1 MIRNLYKIVFL
12 FLSFQIFGQ
21 VYPVQI
27 TPIFNTPYSSR
38 ISDYATSMD
47 VKMQLLINPSDI
59 SITNRQVRLKM
70 YLQGNNINAQSVD
83 YVNGINP
90 IYINGGELLT
100 LTNLDLAAL
109 FRLENLQGITPVQ
122 YANAL
127 PEGMYNVCFELYD
140 FATNQ
145 RISQKSCAY
154 LYLMLNDP
162 PLLNTPAKNESI
174 AVSDFPNI
182 LFTWTPR
189 QLNATNVS
197 YEFEIKEILDPT
209 IDPQIGFL
217 TSPTLYDET
226 LYSTALL
233 YDSSKP
239 NLLAGK
245 RYAWRVRAMSTSGL
259 SLNNVF
265 KNDGYSEIHH
275 FTYASNCPAP
285 TFILSEALS
294 ARSVRIS
301 WQGDNSHTKYH
312 LQYKKANVSRAEWF
326 EVYTM
331 NTQTTLTDLEAGV
344 TYEFRVGGS
353 CEPAVLGNRASFTYS
368 GINNF
373 TLPAVGTTSSS
384 FTCGL
389 NPAVAIANQTP
400 ITNLIVTE
408 TFTAGDFPVKI
419 LELTGNN
426 PYNGKGYIIVPY
438 LADTKIA
445 VVFNNITINTNYQLI
460 NGIVETSYNP
470 QAPNINDLEDLT
482 GGNNGVIITQTISFV
497 ITTVT
502 TNPNGDIIVSGANG
516 EQIAI
521 PGGSNTV
528 ITGTTATGGTGSIYN
543 VDSQGNVT
551 GPFMPAPGG
560 ATTPQNTDGVATN
573 GQTTQFAAQGL
584 TIAFEP
590 TTATKYSWDI
600 VPDTAPT
607 YIKDKYAKIGSA
619 YLPYKAVVNGQSDVL
634 KTKITLADATIVLD
648 SIVFKTQHGVLL
660 DKVKQGNDYMLTL
673 KGTQTYGEEEVQ
685 AVIKQGGKYKVA
697 GAFRLVHVSEK
708 TLNITL
714 VPLNNTT
721 SIPNNAI
728 RNLQTNYEKAG
739 VKLTIKTAP
748 VLMYDGEADAK
759 ITTSDSGVFDYYTDE
774 EKSINAKIK
783 ALPEYNNKT
792 YYLIY
797 SNLPSDKGIEGFMA
811 LGGQFGYVFPNAS
824 SKTAPHELAHGVFA
838 LQHPFANDGDK
849 GKTPYL
855 MDYGSGTELWH
866 NDWAQIN
873 NPALKFYGFQSSGDG
888 ELTNG
893 YWYMPNWVAFTGKKE
908 YVPVVEVSSSERP
921 QGTVRKI
928 KKSGTEEIY
937 VYAENDYYFNGK
949 PLGIDKPTINNTLEG
964 YLFYS
969 DGICGNSIAYT
980 NTNTNI
986 QQKKDFDLLKSTSI
1000 YKYMFNCLSSNY
1012 DNLSQLG
1019 KDIYDKNKLT
1029 IPETDRT
1036 ILLEISSIGEKLG
1049 TDLYNSFA
1057 YKLKNDGNLFW
1068 NNTNSSSYSLEG
1080 LKQTL
1085 EKIKSF
1091 NEAYQRLKYK
1101 TYTLEELVTEFR
1113 TNFQVTKGSD
1123 NIFVFPSDPKFV
1135 QIIKNPFLGISI
1147 EQKKKLLDLL
1157 SNAQFKTLQNVGD
1170 DVNEGHILCAIFE
1183 TLLKSP
1189 EQEQKILI
1197 DYIDNKKY
1205 LKHFVENVYGFQY
1218 DSFMSSLFS
1227 LVRKNYE
1234 SPSLSVNIDSP
1245 NYLAFS
1251 SSLLQLN
1258 SENFNSNGKIIL
1270 EVKRWFGDNRYTIT
1284 KSPYD
1289 YVTVE
1294 FEKQTSFGT
1303 ALTFPK
1309 GAKVK
1314 MPMIWA
1320 YQLFWKDTK
1329 AGRWTSA
1336 KIAVDVALTVCGVGE
1351 IGMALKAIRSGR
1363 TVYGGAMALKAVGDL
1378 GFGLT
1383 DIYLN
1388 ASNNSLTE
1396 TQLKKW
1402 NTFYT
1407 LWAMGS
1413 ISATALDNLA
1423 TRLGKKSIDNA
1434 DDFAKFEQEFSDAE
1448 IERLKSESN
1457 CTGCFDEVVQNGNNL
1472 ISKLDNPLFSNLK
1485 EKYNQLD
1492 NVLKSQFETDFA
1504 NVSDELLSKLQND
1517 NLFEVWKNDIRS
1529 NNIDELILYKSKG
1542 NLRNDY
1548 LQTIDGLK
1556 QEAQSLL
1563 LQNTPKVEIAE
1574 TMCNR
1579 RRQITTDF
1587 KGATPDDLLE
1597 WIFKFNDK
1605 RYTSLGYGD
1614 KWGQTWEGAKKLQLD
1629 RGITGDA
1636 AYDAIIKGSSSGLG
1650 TKEQLGS
1657 VLKGTLKPILSE
1669 QEFTRLTSALDKYR
1683 MNP

>member
-1 MIRNLYKIVFL
+1 MSNKYAYIFFL
-12 FLSFQIFGQ
+12 LLSFQIFGQ

-38 ISDYATSMD
+38 VSDYATSMD

-59 SITNRQVRLKM
+59 SITNRQVRLKL

-83 YVNGINP
+83 YVSGINP

-100 LTNLDLAAL
+100 LTNLDIAAL
-109 FRLENLQGITPVQ
+109 FRLENLQGISPAQ

-127 PEGMYNVCFELYD
+127 PEGMYNVCFEMYD
-140 FATNQ
+140 YLTNQ
-145 RISQKSCAY
+145 RISQKSCAF

-162 PLLNTPAKNESI
+162 PLLNTPARNESI
-174 AVSDFPNI
+174 VVSDFPNI

-197 YEFEIKEILDPT
+197 YQFEIKEILDPT

-419 LELTGNN
+419 LELTGHN
-426 PYNGKGYIIVPY
+426 PYTGKGYIIVPY

-445 VVFNNITINTNYQLI
+445 VLFNNITVNTNYQLI

-607 YIKDKYAKIGSA
+607 YIKDKYAKVGSA

-634 KTKITLADATIVLD
+634 KTKITLTDTSIVLD
-648 SIVFKTQHGVLL
+648 SIIFKTQHGVLL
-660 DKVKQGNDYMLTL
+660 DKVKNDNNYVLTL

-708 TLNITL
+708 PLNITL

-728 RNLQTNYEKAG
+728 SNLQTNYEKAG

-748 VLMYDGEADAK
+748 VLMYDGETDAK

-774 EKSINAKIK
+774 EKTINAKIK
-783 ALPEYNNKT
+783 ALPEYDNKT

-797 SNLPSDKGIEGFMA
+797 SNLPSDKDIEGFMA

-824 SKTAPHELAHGVFA
+824 SKTASHELAHGVFA
-838 LQHPFANDGDK
+838 LQHPFTNAADK
-849 GKTPYL
+849 GKTPFL
-855 MDYGSGTELWH
+855 MDYGSGTQLWH

-873 NPALKFYGFQSSGDG
+873 NPSLKFYGFQGDSQGEFLGYRLTPDWKPFSFSGSSTYISGNIQEPNGAVYGISYNNEDYLAVLENGKYIYKSGQKVLTGFTSVDNLKDDADVILFWNRGVCGYSETYTSKWSYLKDKIGFNIDDVTDSGKIVFKERVPCKVNGVNQGSTVADKECDNKDISVLNSQKNALVALIDNSDLEKITTKINEVDVCTIRKLTYEQLIEFFKKLTTSKDIGDG
-888 ELTNG
+888 KEKAIVKLVASIKSEKINDFFTLVQADNNKILKNLMFKIDDKTFFYGANNYTNLVKLFLQMFNEVNKDVLKGINANELKTFTVVQNSYLTPSNNESIFSINFQEDKPEMKVTQG
-893 YWYMPNWVAFTGKKE
+893 VWQVTKDCDWVAQSGGDGYENCTTTQIVKYEEPVLIKPFDMVVIADNSDFNLISGITDNTKKVTVIPALLLYYAHE
-908 YVPVVEVSSSERP
+908 KGQVENLKTYVQNTLDVVTLLVPV
-921 QGTVRKI
+921 TKI
-928 KKSGTEEIY
+928 ATGPKWLAKTFTFVDKWSKVNAG
-937 VYAENDYYFNGK
+937 VN
-949 PLGIDKPTINNTLEG
+949 LGVNNTPLNQIPEIKNALDAYNAITAVMNITSLAG
-964 YLFYS
+964 AIGQNKIATFFKELDNATAKKVLISQAKNGSDDAKKILDVEAELKAYS
-969 DGICGNSIAYT
+969 EA
-980 NTNTNI
+980 
-986 QQKKDFDLLKSTSI
+986 K
-1000 YKYMFNCLSSNY
+1000 
-1012 DNLSQLG
+1012 LG
-1019 KDIYDKNKLT
+1019 KDWWKLQGAGKFMLSQIDDYVALATNVGKGVNKDK
-1029 IPETDRT
+1029 
-1036 ILLEISSIGEKLG
+1036 ILLGEFIDG
-1049 TDLYNSFA
+1049 SPNS
-1057 YKLKNDGNLFW
+1057 Y
-1068 NNTNSSSYSLEG
+1068 
-1080 LKQTL
+1080 
-1085 EKIKSF
+1085 
-1091 NEAYQRLKYK
+1091 
-1101 TYTLEELVTEFR
+1101 VTR
-1113 TNFQVTKGSD
+1113 AK
-1123 NIFVFPSDPKFV
+1123 
-1135 QIIKNPFLGISI
+1135 
-1147 EQKKKLLDLL
+1147 
-1157 SNAQFKTLQNVGD
+1157 
-1170 DVNEGHILCAIFE
+1170 NEG
-1183 TLLKSP
+1183 
-1189 EQEQKILI
+1189 
-1197 DYIDNKKY
+1197 
-1205 LKHFVENVYGFQY
+1205 
-1218 DSFMSSLFS
+1218 
-1227 LVRKNYE
+1227 
-1234 SPSLSVNIDSP
+1234 
-1245 NYLAFS
+1245 
-1251 SSLLQLN
+1251 
-1258 SENFNSNGKIIL
+1258 
-1270 EVKRWFGDNRYTIT
+1270 YT
-1284 KSPYD
+1284 Y
-1289 YVTVE
+1289 
-1294 FEKQTSFGT
+1294 
-1303 ALTFPK
+1303 
-1309 GAKVK
+1309 
-1314 MPMIWA
+1314 
-1320 YQLFWKDTK
+1320 
-1329 AGRWTSA
+1329 
-1336 KIAVDVALTVCGVGE
+1336 
-1351 IGMALKAIRSGR
+1351 
-1363 TVYGGAMALKAVGDL
+1363 
-1378 GFGLT
+1378 
-1383 DIYLN
+1383 
-1388 ASNNSLTE
+1388 
-1396 TQLKKW
+1396 
-1402 NTFYT
+1402 
-1407 LWAMGS
+1407 
-1413 ISATALDNLA
+1413 
-1423 TRLGKKSIDNA
+1423 
-1434 DDFAKFEQEFSDAE
+1434 
-1448 IERLKSESN
+1448 
-1457 CTGCFDEVVQNGNNL
+1457 FD
-1472 ISKLDNPLFSNLK
+1472 
-1485 EKYNQLD
+1485 
-1492 NVLKSQFETDFA
+1492 
-1504 NVSDELLSKLQND
+1504 
-1517 NLFEVWKNDIRS
+1517 
-1529 NNIDELILYKSKG
+1529 
-1542 NLRNDY
+1542 
-1548 LQTIDGLK
+1548 
-1556 QEAQSLL
+1556 
-1563 LQNTPKVEIAE
+1563 
-1574 TMCNR
+1574 M
-1579 RRQITTDF
+1579 
-1587 KGATPDDLLE
+1587 
-1597 WIFKFNDK
+1597 
-1605 RYTSLGYGD
+1605 GD
-1614 KWGQTWEGAKKLQLD
+1614 KWDEAFNLVNKSKDEMWKINKKFIDEQKALNKEFYFSQEPWNFPSTPKTFRFREAEYLIDMGAKDFQKIND
-1629 RGITGDA
+1629 NTWKVIW
-1636 AYDAIIKGSSSGLG
+1636 
-1650 TKEQLGS
+1650 
-1657 VLKGTLKPILSE
+1657 
-1669 QEFTRLTSALDKYR
+1669 
-1683 MNP
+1683 

>member
-759 ITTSDSGVFDYYTDE
+759 ITTSDSGLFDYYTDE

-783 ALPEYNNKT
+783 ALSDYNNKS

-824 SKTAPHELAHGVFA
+824 SKTASHELGHGAFV
-838 LQHPFANDGDK
+838 LQHPFINAADK
-849 GKTPYL
+849 GKTSFL
-855 MDYGSGTELWH
+855 MDYGTGTQLWH

-873 NPALKFYGFQSSGDG
+873 NPALKFYGFQGDSQG
-888 ELTNG
+888 ELAGRIWFTPDWEAFSFDNSKTIASLSGYPKGTVPGIYFNNISYKYIDGKYKNDKNEPLHIKKEFVDNNYAISLYALENDLCNVKVYKARYSYALQNKTNINYSDIDNVSISTTFTCPANVEEFVTIVKNDNTSTVPLFLTELKEAYDKFIAFYQNCSQQQWKPGKSPGIVPKCFWENSITNEDDFYEYNDISYTSGIVDGG
-893 YWYMPNWVAFTGKKE
+893 YAEVKGIIDVADLILSGKIEEKINDITYAYTRAYFFCKKQDIAYDKKE
-908 YVPVVEVSSSERP
+908 YKALLEKLSKLESTPGIWSWMQQKYYEPDLKDLAQEIKKCEDANQLRKEIADGLKDFKESIDSYQEIKKLVNNVSNKLKKYYDLVTSKENVGRYEAGRLVVPVASTVIPIVGQIGKIGKTKAVLKGISELSEAQVDDLVEEIIVVGRREGIL
-921 QGTVRKI
+921 QGTVNELATLFAGARQRAIAKFGKEAEELIYI
-928 KKSGTEEIY
+928 KFNKDGGAAAEILDHY
-937 VYAENDYYFNGK
+937 GEDGLNALKKVALIDDAAKELVKGKTVYRAVNETSYNFNKLKTQGLIDASPTDYPTYISLDYFEDAN
-949 PLGIDKPTINNTLEG
+949 I
-964 YLFYS
+964 
-969 DGICGNSIAYT
+969 
-980 NTNTNI
+980 I
-986 QQKKDFDLLKSTSI
+986 QQK
-1000 YKYMFNCLSSNY
+1000 
-1012 DNLSQLG
+1012 
-1019 KDIYDKNKLT
+1019 
-1029 IPETDRT
+1029 
-1036 ILLEISSIGEKLG
+1036 
-1049 TDLYNSFA
+1049 
-1057 YKLKNDGNLFW
+1057 
-1068 NNTNSSSYSLEG
+1068 
-1080 LKQTL
+1080 
-1085 EKIKSF
+1085 
-1091 NEAYQRLKYK
+1091 
-1101 TYTLEELVTEFR
+1101 
-1113 TNFQVTKGSD
+1113 
-1123 NIFVFPSDPKFV
+1123 
-1135 QIIKNPFLGISI
+1135 
-1147 EQKKKLLDLL
+1147 
-1157 SNAQFKTLQNVGD
+1157 
-1170 DVNEGHILCAIFE
+1170 
-1183 TLLKSP
+1183 
-1189 EQEQKILI
+1189 
-1197 DYIDNKKY
+1197 
-1205 LKHFVENVYGFQY
+1205 
-1218 DSFMSSLFS
+1218 
-1227 LVRKNYE
+1227 
-1234 SPSLSVNIDSP
+1234 
-1245 NYLAFS
+1245 
-1251 SSLLQLN
+1251 LQLPKKPTWVA
-1258 SENFNSNGKIIL
+1258 EFNGDQILSDVRIPNGK
-1270 EVKRWFGDNRYTIT
+1270 
-1284 KSPYD
+1284 
-1289 YVTVE
+1289 
-1294 FEKQTSFGT
+1294 
-1303 ALTFPK
+1303 
-1309 GAKVK
+1309 
-1314 MPMIWA
+1314 
-1320 YQLFWKDTK
+1320 
-1329 AGRWTSA
+1329 
-1336 KIAVDVALTVCGVGE
+1336 
-1351 IGMALKAIRSGR
+1351 
-1363 TVYGGAMALKAVGDL
+1363 
-1378 GFGLT
+1378 
-1383 DIYLN
+1383 YLN
-1388 ASNNSLTE
+1388 AEYKEVLCRS
-1396 TQLKKW
+1396 
-1402 NTFYT
+1402 FP
-1407 LWAMGS
+1407 
-1413 ISATALDNLA
+1413 
-1423 TRLGKKSIDNA
+1423 
-1434 DDFAKFEQEFSDAE
+1434 E
-1448 IERLKSESN
+1448 I
-1457 CTGCFDEVVQNGNNL
+1457 NGV
-1472 ISKLDNPLFSNLK
+1472 KL
-1485 EKYNQLD
+1485 EGGG
-1492 NVLKSQFETDFA
+1492 SQFISNSA
-1504 NVSDELLSKLQND
+1504 IKVKRLI
-1517 NLFEVWKNDIRS
+1517 NLE
-1529 NNIDELILYKSKG
+1529 
-1542 NLRNDY
+1542 
-1548 LQTIDGLK
+1548 
-1556 QEAQSLL
+1556 
-1563 LQNTPKVEIAE
+1563 
-1574 TMCNR
+1574 
-1579 RRQITTDF
+1579 
-1587 KGATPDDLLE
+1587 
-1597 WIFKFNDK
+1597 
-1605 RYTSLGYGD
+1605 
-1614 KWGQTWEGAKKLQLD
+1614 
-1629 RGITGDA
+1629 
-1636 AYDAIIKGSSSGLG
+1636 
-1650 TKEQLGS
+1650 TKE
-1657 VLKGTLKPILSE
+1657 VIN
-1669 QEFTRLTSALDKYR
+1669 F
-1683 MNP
+1683 NP

>member
-1 MIRNLYKIVFL
+1 MIRNLFQLFFL
-12 FLSFQIFGQ
+12 LISFQFFGQ

-38 ISDYATSMD
+38 VSDYATSMD

-100 LTNLDLAAL
+100 LTNLDIAAL
-109 FRLENLQGITPVQ
+109 FRLENLQGISPAQ
-122 YANAL
+122 YSNAL

-419 LELTGNN
+419 LELTGHN
-426 PYNGKGYIIVPY
+426 PYTGKGYIIVPY

-445 VVFNNITINTNYQLI
+445 VLFNNITVNTNYQLI

-607 YIKDKYAKIGSA
+607 YIKDKYAKVGSA

-634 KTKITLADATIVLD
+634 KTKITLTDTSIVLD
-648 SIVFKTQHGVLL
+648 SIIFKTQHGVLL
-660 DKVKQGNDYMLTL
+660 DKVKNDNNYVLTL

-708 TLNITL
+708 PLNITL

-728 RNLQTNYEKAG
+728 SNLQTNYEKAG

-748 VLMYDGEADAK
+748 VLMYDGETDAK

-774 EKSINAKIK
+774 EKTINAKIK
-783 ALPEYNNKT
+783 ALPEYDNKT

-797 SNLPSDKGIEGFMA
+797 SNLPSDKDIEGFMA

-824 SKTAPHELAHGVFA
+824 SKTASHELAHGVFA
-838 LQHPFANDGDK
+838 LQHPFTNAADK
-849 GKTPYL
+849 GKTPFL
-855 MDYGSGTELWH
+855 MDYGSGTQLWH

-873 NPALKFYGFQSSGDG
+873 NPSLKFYGFQGDSQGEFLGYRLTPDWKPFSFSGSSTYISGNIQEPNGAVYGISYNNEDYLAVLENGKYIYKSGQKVLTGFTSVDNLKDDADVILFWNRGVCGYSETYTSKWSYLKDKIGFNIDDVTDSGKIVFKERVPCKVNGVNQGSTVADKECDNKDISVLNSQKNALVALIDNSDLEKITTKINEVDVCTIRKLTYEQLIEFFKKLTTSKDIGDG
-888 ELTNG
+888 KEKAIVKLVASIKSEKINDFFTLVQADNNKILKNLMFKIDDKTFFYGANNYTNLVKLFLQMFNEVNKDVLKGINANELKTFTVVQNSYLTPSNNESIFSINFQEDKPEMKVTQG
-893 YWYMPNWVAFTGKKE
+893 VWQVTKDCDWVAQSGGDGYENCTTTQIVKYEEPVLIKPFDMVVIADNSDFNLISGITDNTKKVTVIPALLLYYAHE
-908 YVPVVEVSSSERP
+908 KGQVENLKTYVQNTLDVVTLLVPV
-921 QGTVRKI
+921 TKI
-928 KKSGTEEIY
+928 ATGPKWLAKTFTFVDKWSKVNAG
-937 VYAENDYYFNGK
+937 VN
-949 PLGIDKPTINNTLEG
+949 LGVNNTPLNQIPEIKNALDAYNAITAVMNITSLAG
-964 YLFYS
+964 AIGQNKTATFFKELDNATAKKVLISQAKNGSDDAKKILDVEAELKAYS
-969 DGICGNSIAYT
+969 EA
-980 NTNTNI
+980 
-986 QQKKDFDLLKSTSI
+986 K
-1000 YKYMFNCLSSNY
+1000 
-1012 DNLSQLG
+1012 LG
-1019 KDIYDKNKLT
+1019 KDWWKLQGAGKFMLSQIDDYVALATNVGKGVNKDK
-1029 IPETDRT
+1029 
-1036 ILLEISSIGEKLG
+1036 ILLGEFIDG
-1049 TDLYNSFA
+1049 SPNS
-1057 YKLKNDGNLFW
+1057 Y
-1068 NNTNSSSYSLEG
+1068 
-1080 LKQTL
+1080 
-1085 EKIKSF
+1085 
-1091 NEAYQRLKYK
+1091 
-1101 TYTLEELVTEFR
+1101 VTR
-1113 TNFQVTKGSD
+1113 AK
-1123 NIFVFPSDPKFV
+1123 
-1135 QIIKNPFLGISI
+1135 
-1147 EQKKKLLDLL
+1147 
-1157 SNAQFKTLQNVGD
+1157 
-1170 DVNEGHILCAIFE
+1170 NEG
-1183 TLLKSP
+1183 
-1189 EQEQKILI
+1189 
-1197 DYIDNKKY
+1197 
-1205 LKHFVENVYGFQY
+1205 
-1218 DSFMSSLFS
+1218 
-1227 LVRKNYE
+1227 
-1234 SPSLSVNIDSP
+1234 
-1245 NYLAFS
+1245 
-1251 SSLLQLN
+1251 
-1258 SENFNSNGKIIL
+1258 
-1270 EVKRWFGDNRYTIT
+1270 YT
-1284 KSPYD
+1284 Y
-1289 YVTVE
+1289 
-1294 FEKQTSFGT
+1294 
-1303 ALTFPK
+1303 
-1309 GAKVK
+1309 
-1314 MPMIWA
+1314 
-1320 YQLFWKDTK
+1320 
-1329 AGRWTSA
+1329 
-1336 KIAVDVALTVCGVGE
+1336 
-1351 IGMALKAIRSGR
+1351 
-1363 TVYGGAMALKAVGDL
+1363 
-1378 GFGLT
+1378 
-1383 DIYLN
+1383 
-1388 ASNNSLTE
+1388 
-1396 TQLKKW
+1396 
-1402 NTFYT
+1402 
-1407 LWAMGS
+1407 
-1413 ISATALDNLA
+1413 
-1423 TRLGKKSIDNA
+1423 
-1434 DDFAKFEQEFSDAE
+1434 
-1448 IERLKSESN
+1448 
-1457 CTGCFDEVVQNGNNL
+1457 FD
-1472 ISKLDNPLFSNLK
+1472 
-1485 EKYNQLD
+1485 
-1492 NVLKSQFETDFA
+1492 
-1504 NVSDELLSKLQND
+1504 
-1517 NLFEVWKNDIRS
+1517 
-1529 NNIDELILYKSKG
+1529 
-1542 NLRNDY
+1542 
-1548 LQTIDGLK
+1548 
-1556 QEAQSLL
+1556 
-1563 LQNTPKVEIAE
+1563 
-1574 TMCNR
+1574 M
-1579 RRQITTDF
+1579 
-1587 KGATPDDLLE
+1587 
-1597 WIFKFNDK
+1597 
-1605 RYTSLGYGD
+1605 GD
-1614 KWGQTWEGAKKLQLD
+1614 KWDEAFNLVNKSKDEMWKINKKFIDEQKALNKEFYFSQEPWNFPSTPKTFRFREAEYLIDMGAKDFQKIND
-1629 RGITGDA
+1629 NTWKVIW
-1636 AYDAIIKGSSSGLG
+1636 
-1650 TKEQLGS
+1650 
-1657 VLKGTLKPILSE
+1657 
-1669 QEFTRLTSALDKYR
+1669 
-1683 MNP
+1683 

>member
-1 MIRNLYKIVFL
+1 MIRNLFQLFFL
-12 FLSFQIFGQ
+12 LISFQFFGQ

-38 ISDYATSMD
+38 VSDYATSMD

-100 LTNLDLAAL
+100 LTNLDIAAL
-109 FRLENLQGITPVQ
+109 FRLENLQGISPAQ
-122 YANAL
+122 YSNAL

-759 ITTSDSGVFDYYTDE
+759 ITTSDSGLFDYYTDE

-783 ALPEYNNKT
+783 ALSDYNNKS

-824 SKTAPHELAHGVFA
+824 SKTASHELGHGAFVLA
-838 LQHPFANDGDK
+838 HPFASDGDK
-849 GKTPYL
+849 GKTPFL

-873 NPALKFYGFQSSGDG
+873 NPALKYYGFQGDSQGEFVGYRLTPDWKPFSFSGSSTYISGNIK
-888 ELTNG
+888 EPNG
-893 YWYMPNWVAFTGKKE
+893 AVYGISYNDEDYLAVLEGGK
-908 YVPVVEVSSSERP
+908 Y
-921 QGTVRKI
+921 I
-928 KKSGTEEIY
+928 YKSG
-937 VYAENDYYFNGK
+937 
-949 PLGIDKPTINNTLEG
+949 
-964 YLFYS
+964 
-969 DGICGNSIAYT
+969 
-980 NTNTNI
+980 
-986 QQKKDFDLLKSTSI
+986 QKVLPGFTAV
-1000 YKYMFNCLSSNY
+1000 
-1012 DNLSQLG
+1012 DNL
-1019 KDIYDKNKLT
+1019 KEDADVI
-1029 IPETDRT
+1029 
-1036 ILLEISSIGEKLG
+1036 
-1049 TDLYNSFA
+1049 
-1057 YKLKNDGNLFW
+1057 LFW
-1068 NNTNSSSYSLEG
+1068 NRGVCGYSETYTSKWSYLKDKIGFNIDDVTDSGKIVFKERVPCKVNGVNQGSTVADKECDNKDISVLNSQKNALVALIDDSDVEKITTKINEVDVCTIRKLTYEQIERFIIKISSLSDLDERHEKALLRLMNGIKEDKYKIFYTLLESDSNKLIKHYIDEFTDHSINPFDGDNYTSLNTMLLKMYQSNSKAWIDRIPSGELSDYFVDKYFTKPTVKILSLNDLISGTSEIYEQGFQYNPDNGKIRITHTATAIQAIAGNSSGAYYAPVGAPRIMSVLEVDPLTPVVIDFNDDLQVIEIALNNAGYQKGKEVIIPALFLKFGLDKLNSNSIQKSSLFVLNGMTIVTGMPAIIQGATRAKRLWALAEVAGAAGDIVVNTQYVQTNYPRLATATNVFNGAMGLVG
-1080 LKQTL
+1080 LKNLVTNTGIRSFATNLPSQVKQAFKDNK
-1085 EKIKSF
+1085 EIKSIIAAKYLDWKVAVT
-1091 NEAYQRLKYK
+1091 ELKDINPIEQQLITQQEKVWKAFGFATKIERFIAKTGAELK
-1101 TYTLEELVTEFR
+1101 TYLNVLNDLPKGVTYEGDFIKSISKNAEELHNAKPDIISDYSIEESWGRYDTQGESAMYYSKTYDGNQTEMSFYGNWDAYSTYQYGNVKIENMLDLSNQSNLERLATEFDKL
-1113 TNFQVTKGSD
+1113 V
-1123 NIFVFPSDPKFV
+1123 
-1135 QIIKNPFLGISI
+1135 LGISDKSKAYEYTNVI
-1147 EQKKKLLDLL
+1147 GTWARQKGYKGLIVSGARGNKDYVNIIVFDQVDLT
-1157 SNAQFKTLQNVGD
+1157 S
-1170 DVNEGHILCAIFE
+1170 I
-1183 TLLKSP
+1183 LKSITP
-1189 EQEQKILI
+1189 VK
-1197 DYIDNKKY
+1197 
-1205 LKHFVENVYGFQY
+1205 LK
-1218 DSFMSSLFS
+1218 
-1227 LVRKNYE
+1227 
-1234 SPSLSVNIDSP
+1234 
-1245 NYLAFS
+1245 
-1251 SSLLQLN
+1251 
-1258 SENFNSNGKIIL
+1258 
-1270 EVKRWFGDNRYTIT
+1270 
-1284 KSPYD
+1284 
-1289 YVTVE
+1289 
-1294 FEKQTSFGT
+1294 
-1303 ALTFPK
+1303 
-1309 GAKVK
+1309 
-1314 MPMIWA
+1314 
-1320 YQLFWKDTK
+1320 
-1329 AGRWTSA
+1329 
-1336 KIAVDVALTVCGVGE
+1336 
-1351 IGMALKAIRSGR
+1351 
-1363 TVYGGAMALKAVGDL
+1363 
-1378 GFGLT
+1378 
-1383 DIYLN
+1383 
-1388 ASNNSLTE
+1388 
-1396 TQLKKW
+1396 
-1402 NTFYT
+1402 
-1407 LWAMGS
+1407 
-1413 ISATALDNLA
+1413 
-1423 TRLGKKSIDNA
+1423 
-1434 DDFAKFEQEFSDAE
+1434 
-1448 IERLKSESN
+1448 
-1457 CTGCFDEVVQNGNNL
+1457 
-1472 ISKLDNPLFSNLK
+1472 
-1485 EKYNQLD
+1485 
-1492 NVLKSQFETDFA
+1492 
-1504 NVSDELLSKLQND
+1504 
-1517 NLFEVWKNDIRS
+1517 
-1529 NNIDELILYKSKG
+1529 
-1542 NLRNDY
+1542 
-1548 LQTIDGLK
+1548 
-1556 QEAQSLL
+1556 
-1563 LQNTPKVEIAE
+1563 
-1574 TMCNR
+1574 
-1579 RRQITTDF
+1579 
-1587 KGATPDDLLE
+1587 
-1597 WIFKFNDK
+1597 
-1605 RYTSLGYGD
+1605 
-1614 KWGQTWEGAKKLQLD
+1614 
-1629 RGITGDA
+1629 
-1636 AYDAIIKGSSSGLG
+1636 
-1650 TKEQLGS
+1650 
-1657 VLKGTLKPILSE
+1657 
-1669 QEFTRLTSALDKYR
+1669 
-1683 MNP
+1683 

>member
-708 TLNITL
+708 PLNITL
-714 VPLNNTT
+714 IPLNNTT
-721 SIPNNAI
+721 SIPSNAI
-728 RNLQTNYEKAG
+728 SDLQTNYEKAG
-739 VKLTIKTAP
+739 VKLTIKIAP

-759 ITTSDSGVFDYYTDE
+759 ITTSDSGLFDYYTDE

-811 LGGQFGYVFPNAS
+811 LGGQFGYVFPNAGG
-824 SKTAPHELAHGVFA
+824 KTAPHELAHGVFA
-838 LQHPFANDGDK
+838 LQHPFITDGDK
-849 GKTPYL
+849 GKTSFL

-866 NDWAQIN
+866 TDWAQIN
-873 NPALKFYGFQSSGDG
+873 NPALKFYGFQNSSDG
-888 ELTNG
+888 EYSTNEYITDITLDNLNSFTESEVPFLTPTGEVIKLKKEDFIDISFYSNGTLNTFTKVGMVSGERYIATVNKNDSQIFLGYSSDVKNFNETKYSFIFNNKTFNYAYIVQKSTTNSCKNKIQKVLLNNYNIYNYTKKSKIDIPSLISSNAEITEVLSAANCKKEKLFALIDQAVLDTNNSIQIPRVYCEEVLNHLSRYFVPNELENFSYEDKIKVIEFFKNKDCTLKDNYFSKPAERYFASCFLKIEENKQELFLQTLLTKEIVDYILDEIDTNWLLTGGEDNFSIVLSALSKYSVNLTVNKTIKDDIIAINFNNSNNPLKQDAFVLILNDNKFIYDSSKSLIRLLVVDNNPVSIGVYDNVIVNFLEPLTYKGVKFEGKKIMPALFFYLIANEKVNVSNLATANIVVDVASVFSGGILIKKLYQKTGKTIIRSPKFWRHITGVFLASANITFNTVLVNKLEGTEFLEYWNTINLLYGITDIGLNINDFIRARNQAKLRLTGESSEINTTFDEIANDLQAKVVVSGAGNAIPNLLNKVDNVENAIVSVAKNEAEILDELVKTNNTVTENAKKFWAQHEMNVTSHLETTYGSTKVGQQITVDIYIQGSTTPVRCRIDNLIDVGGGKFRIADGKSSIINDLSVKTPEQLLNSMSTVNQKTFYDALKNGTVTQIKPAGARAQTFLGNLNPIQVEKSIDFFVNDVSTNG
-893 YWYMPNWVAFTGKKE
+893 Y
-908 YVPVVEVSSSERP
+908 S
-921 QGTVRKI
+921 
-928 KKSGTEEIY
+928 
-937 VYAENDYYFNGK
+937 
-949 PLGIDKPTINNTLEG
+949 
-964 YLFYS
+964 
-969 DGICGNSIAYT
+969 
-980 NTNTNI
+980 
-986 QQKKDFDLLKSTSI
+986 
-1000 YKYMFNCLSSNY
+1000 MF
-1012 DNLSQLG
+1012 
-1019 KDIYDKNKLT
+1019 K
-1029 IPETDRT
+1029 
-1036 ILLEISSIGEKLG
+1036 
-1049 TDLYNSFA
+1049 
-1057 YKLKNDGNLFW
+1057 
-1068 NNTNSSSYSLEG
+1068 
-1080 LKQTL
+1080 
-1085 EKIKSF
+1085 
-1091 NEAYQRLKYK
+1091 
-1101 TYTLEELVTEFR
+1101 
-1113 TNFQVTKGSD
+1113 
-1123 NIFVFPSDPKFV
+1123 
-1135 QIIKNPFLGISI
+1135 
-1147 EQKKKLLDLL
+1147 
-1157 SNAQFKTLQNVGD
+1157 KTLIQ
-1170 DVNEGHILCAIFE
+1170 
-1183 TLLKSP
+1183 
-1189 EQEQKILI
+1189 
-1197 DYIDNKKY
+1197 
-1205 LKHFVENVYGFQY
+1205 
-1218 DSFMSSLFS
+1218 
-1227 LVRKNYE
+1227 
-1234 SPSLSVNIDSP
+1234 
-1245 NYLAFS
+1245 
-1251 SSLLQLN
+1251 
-1258 SENFNSNGKIIL
+1258 
-1270 EVKRWFGDNRYTIT
+1270 
-1284 KSPYD
+1284 
-1289 YVTVE
+1289 
-1294 FEKQTSFGT
+1294 
-1303 ALTFPK
+1303 
-1309 GAKVK
+1309 
-1314 MPMIWA
+1314 
-1320 YQLFWKDTK
+1320 
-1329 AGRWTSA
+1329 
-1336 KIAVDVALTVCGVGE
+1336 
-1351 IGMALKAIRSGR
+1351 
-1363 TVYGGAMALKAVGDL
+1363 
-1378 GFGLT
+1378 
-1383 DIYLN
+1383 
-1388 ASNNSLTE
+1388 
-1396 TQLKKW
+1396 
-1402 NTFYT
+1402 
-1407 LWAMGS
+1407 
-1413 ISATALDNLA
+1413 
-1423 TRLGKKSIDNA
+1423 
-1434 DDFAKFEQEFSDAE
+1434 
-1448 IERLKSESN
+1448 
-1457 CTGCFDEVVQNGNNL
+1457 
-1472 ISKLDNPLFSNLK
+1472 
-1485 EKYNQLD
+1485 
-1492 NVLKSQFETDFA
+1492 
-1504 NVSDELLSKLQND
+1504 
-1517 NLFEVWKNDIRS
+1517 
-1529 NNIDELILYKSKG
+1529 
-1542 NLRNDY
+1542 
-1548 LQTIDGLK
+1548 
-1556 QEAQSLL
+1556 
-1563 LQNTPKVEIAE
+1563 
-1574 TMCNR
+1574 
-1579 RRQITTDF
+1579 
-1587 KGATPDDLLE
+1587 
-1597 WIFKFNDK
+1597 
-1605 RYTSLGYGD
+1605 
-1614 KWGQTWEGAKKLQLD
+1614 
-1629 RGITGDA
+1629 
-1636 AYDAIIKGSSSGLG
+1636 
-1650 TKEQLGS
+1650 
-1657 VLKGTLKPILSE
+1657 
-1669 QEFTRLTSALDKYR
+1669 
-1683 MNP
+1683 

>member
-1 MIRNLYKIVFL
+1 MIRNLFQLFFL
-12 FLSFQIFGQ
+12 LISFQFFGQ

-38 ISDYATSMD
+38 VSDYATSMD

-100 LTNLDLAAL
+100 LTNLDIAAL
-109 FRLENLQGITPVQ
+109 FRLENLQGISPAQ
-122 YANAL
+122 YSNAL

-419 LELTGNN
+419 LELTGHN
-426 PYNGKGYIIVPY
+426 PYTGKGYIIVPY

-445 VVFNNITINTNYQLI
+445 VLFNNITVNTNYQLI

-607 YIKDKYAKIGSA
+607 YIKDKYAKVGSA

-634 KTKITLADATIVLD
+634 KTKITLTDTSIVLD
-648 SIVFKTQHGVLL
+648 SIIFKTQHGVLL
-660 DKVKQGNDYMLTL
+660 DKVKNDNNYVLTL

-708 TLNITL
+708 PLNITL

-728 RNLQTNYEKAG
+728 SNLQTNYEKAG

-748 VLMYDGEADAK
+748 VLMYDGETDAK

-774 EKSINAKIK
+774 EKTINAKIK
-783 ALPEYNNKT
+783 ALPEYDNKT

-797 SNLPSDKGIEGFMA
+797 SNLPSDKDIEGFMA

-824 SKTAPHELAHGVFA
+824 SKTASHELAHGVFA
-838 LQHPFANDGDK
+838 LQHPFTNAADK
-849 GKTPYL
+849 GKTPFL
-855 MDYGSGTELWH
+855 MDYGSGTQLWH

-873 NPALKFYGFQSSGDG
+873 NPSLKFYGFQGDSQGEFLGYRLTPDWKPFSFSGSSTYISGNIQEPNGAVYGISYNNEDYLAVLENGKYIYKSGQKVLTGFTSVDNLKDDADVILFWNRGVCGYSETYTSKWSYLKDKIGFNIDDVTDSGKIVFKERVPCKVNGVNQGSTVADKECDNKDISVLNSQKNALVALIDNSDLEKITTKINEVDVCTIRKLTYEQLIEFFKKLTTSKDIGDG
-888 ELTNG
+888 KEKAIVKLVASIKSEKINDFFTLVQADNNKILKNLMFKIDDKTFFYGANNYTNLVKLFLQMFNEVNKDVLKGINANELKTFTVVQNSYLTPSNNESIFSINFQEDKPEMKVTQG
-893 YWYMPNWVAFTGKKE
+893 VWQVTKDCDWVAQSGGDGYENCTTTQIVKYEEPVLIKPFDMVVIADNSDFNLISGITDNTKKVTVIPALLLYYAHE
-908 YVPVVEVSSSERP
+908 KGQVENLKTYVQNTLDVVTLLVPV
-921 QGTVRKI
+921 TKI
-928 KKSGTEEIY
+928 ATGPKWLAKTFTFVDKWSKVNAG
-937 VYAENDYYFNGK
+937 VN
-949 PLGIDKPTINNTLEG
+949 LGVNNTPLNQIPEIKNALDAYNAITAVMNITSLAG
-964 YLFYS
+964 AIGQNKIATFFKELDNATAKKVLISQAKNGSDDAKKILDVEAELKAYS
-969 DGICGNSIAYT
+969 EA
-980 NTNTNI
+980 
-986 QQKKDFDLLKSTSI
+986 K
-1000 YKYMFNCLSSNY
+1000 
-1012 DNLSQLG
+1012 LG
-1019 KDIYDKNKLT
+1019 KDWWKLQGAGKFMLSQIDDYVALATNVGKGVNKDK
-1029 IPETDRT
+1029 
-1036 ILLEISSIGEKLG
+1036 ILLGEFIDG
-1049 TDLYNSFA
+1049 SPNS
-1057 YKLKNDGNLFW
+1057 Y
-1068 NNTNSSSYSLEG
+1068 
-1080 LKQTL
+1080 
-1085 EKIKSF
+1085 
-1091 NEAYQRLKYK
+1091 
-1101 TYTLEELVTEFR
+1101 VTR
-1113 TNFQVTKGSD
+1113 AK
-1123 NIFVFPSDPKFV
+1123 
-1135 QIIKNPFLGISI
+1135 
-1147 EQKKKLLDLL
+1147 
-1157 SNAQFKTLQNVGD
+1157 
-1170 DVNEGHILCAIFE
+1170 NEG
-1183 TLLKSP
+1183 
-1189 EQEQKILI
+1189 
-1197 DYIDNKKY
+1197 
-1205 LKHFVENVYGFQY
+1205 
-1218 DSFMSSLFS
+1218 
-1227 LVRKNYE
+1227 
-1234 SPSLSVNIDSP
+1234 
-1245 NYLAFS
+1245 
-1251 SSLLQLN
+1251 
-1258 SENFNSNGKIIL
+1258 
-1270 EVKRWFGDNRYTIT
+1270 YT
-1284 KSPYD
+1284 Y
-1289 YVTVE
+1289 
-1294 FEKQTSFGT
+1294 
-1303 ALTFPK
+1303 
-1309 GAKVK
+1309 
-1314 MPMIWA
+1314 
-1320 YQLFWKDTK
+1320 
-1329 AGRWTSA
+1329 
-1336 KIAVDVALTVCGVGE
+1336 
-1351 IGMALKAIRSGR
+1351 
-1363 TVYGGAMALKAVGDL
+1363 
-1378 GFGLT
+1378 
-1383 DIYLN
+1383 
-1388 ASNNSLTE
+1388 
-1396 TQLKKW
+1396 
-1402 NTFYT
+1402 
-1407 LWAMGS
+1407 
-1413 ISATALDNLA
+1413 
-1423 TRLGKKSIDNA
+1423 
-1434 DDFAKFEQEFSDAE
+1434 
-1448 IERLKSESN
+1448 
-1457 CTGCFDEVVQNGNNL
+1457 FD
-1472 ISKLDNPLFSNLK
+1472 
-1485 EKYNQLD
+1485 
-1492 NVLKSQFETDFA
+1492 
-1504 NVSDELLSKLQND
+1504 
-1517 NLFEVWKNDIRS
+1517 
-1529 NNIDELILYKSKG
+1529 
-1542 NLRNDY
+1542 
-1548 LQTIDGLK
+1548 
-1556 QEAQSLL
+1556 
-1563 LQNTPKVEIAE
+1563 
-1574 TMCNR
+1574 M
-1579 RRQITTDF
+1579 
-1587 KGATPDDLLE
+1587 
-1597 WIFKFNDK
+1597 
-1605 RYTSLGYGD
+1605 GD
-1614 KWGQTWEGAKKLQLD
+1614 KWDEAFNLVNKSKDEMWKINKKFIDEQKALNKEFYFSQEPWNFPSTPKTFRFREAEYLIDMGAKDFQKIND
-1629 RGITGDA
+1629 NTWKVIW
-1636 AYDAIIKGSSSGLG
+1636 
-1650 TKEQLGS
+1650 
-1657 VLKGTLKPILSE
+1657 
-1669 QEFTRLTSALDKYR
+1669 
-1683 MNP
+1683 

>member
-759 ITTSDSGVFDYYTDE
+759 ITTSDSGLFDYYTDE

-783 ALPEYNNKT
+783 ALSDYNNKS

-824 SKTAPHELAHGVFA
+824 SKTASHELGHGAFVLA
-838 LQHPFANDGDK
+838 HPFASDGDK
-849 GKTPYL
+849 GKTPFL

-873 NPALKFYGFQSSGDG
+873 NPALKYYGFQGDSQGEFVGYRLTPDWKPFSFSGSSTYISGNIK
-888 ELTNG
+888 EPNG
-893 YWYMPNWVAFTGKKE
+893 AVYGISYNDEDYLAVLEGGK
-908 YVPVVEVSSSERP
+908 Y
-921 QGTVRKI
+921 I
-928 KKSGTEEIY
+928 YKSG
-937 VYAENDYYFNGK
+937 
-949 PLGIDKPTINNTLEG
+949 
-964 YLFYS
+964 
-969 DGICGNSIAYT
+969 
-980 NTNTNI
+980 
-986 QQKKDFDLLKSTSI
+986 QKVLPGFTAV
-1000 YKYMFNCLSSNY
+1000 
-1012 DNLSQLG
+1012 DNL
-1019 KDIYDKNKLT
+1019 KEDADVI
-1029 IPETDRT
+1029 
-1036 ILLEISSIGEKLG
+1036 
-1049 TDLYNSFA
+1049 
-1057 YKLKNDGNLFW
+1057 LFW
-1068 NNTNSSSYSLEG
+1068 NRGVCGYSETYTSKWSYLKDKIGFNIDDVTDSGKIVFKERVPCKVNGVNQGSTVADKECDNKDISVLNSQKNALVALIDDSDVEKITTKINEVDVCTIRKLTYEQIERFIIKISSLSDLDERHEKALLRLMNGIKEDKYKIFYTLLESDSNKLIKHYIDEFTDHSINPFDGDNYTSLNTMLLKMYQSNSKAWIDRIPSGELSDYFVDKYFTKPTVKILSLNDLISGTSEIYEQGFQYNPDNGKIRITHTATAIQAIAGNSSGAYYAPVGAPRIMSVLEVDPLTPVVIDFNDDLQVIEIALNNAGYQKGKEVIIPALFLKFGLDKLNSNSIQKSSLFVLNGMTIVTGMPAIIQGATRAKRLWALAEVAGAAGDIVVNTQYVQTNYPRLATATNVFNGAMGLVG
-1080 LKQTL
+1080 LKNLVTNTGIRSFATNLPSQVKQAFKDNK
-1085 EKIKSF
+1085 EIKSIIAAKYLDWKVAVT
-1091 NEAYQRLKYK
+1091 ELKDINPIEQQLITQQEKVWKAFGFATKIERFIAKTGAELK
-1101 TYTLEELVTEFR
+1101 TYLNVLNDLPKGVTYEGDFIKSISKNAEELHNAKPDIISDYSIEESWGRYDTQGESAMYYSKTYDGNQTEMSFYGNWDAYSTYQYGNVKIENMLDLSNQSNLERLATEFDKL
-1113 TNFQVTKGSD
+1113 V
-1123 NIFVFPSDPKFV
+1123 
-1135 QIIKNPFLGISI
+1135 LGISDKSKAYEYTNVI
-1147 EQKKKLLDLL
+1147 GTWARQKGYKGLIVSGARGNKDYVNIIVFDQVDLT
-1157 SNAQFKTLQNVGD
+1157 S
-1170 DVNEGHILCAIFE
+1170 I
-1183 TLLKSP
+1183 LKSITP
-1189 EQEQKILI
+1189 VK
-1197 DYIDNKKY
+1197 
-1205 LKHFVENVYGFQY
+1205 LK
-1218 DSFMSSLFS
+1218 
-1227 LVRKNYE
+1227 
-1234 SPSLSVNIDSP
+1234 
-1245 NYLAFS
+1245 
-1251 SSLLQLN
+1251 
-1258 SENFNSNGKIIL
+1258 
-1270 EVKRWFGDNRYTIT
+1270 
-1284 KSPYD
+1284 
-1289 YVTVE
+1289 
-1294 FEKQTSFGT
+1294 
-1303 ALTFPK
+1303 
-1309 GAKVK
+1309 
-1314 MPMIWA
+1314 
-1320 YQLFWKDTK
+1320 
-1329 AGRWTSA
+1329 
-1336 KIAVDVALTVCGVGE
+1336 
-1351 IGMALKAIRSGR
+1351 
-1363 TVYGGAMALKAVGDL
+1363 
-1378 GFGLT
+1378 
-1383 DIYLN
+1383 
-1388 ASNNSLTE
+1388 
-1396 TQLKKW
+1396 
-1402 NTFYT
+1402 
-1407 LWAMGS
+1407 
-1413 ISATALDNLA
+1413 
-1423 TRLGKKSIDNA
+1423 
-1434 DDFAKFEQEFSDAE
+1434 
-1448 IERLKSESN
+1448 
-1457 CTGCFDEVVQNGNNL
+1457 
-1472 ISKLDNPLFSNLK
+1472 
-1485 EKYNQLD
+1485 
-1492 NVLKSQFETDFA
+1492 
-1504 NVSDELLSKLQND
+1504 
-1517 NLFEVWKNDIRS
+1517 
-1529 NNIDELILYKSKG
+1529 
-1542 NLRNDY
+1542 
-1548 LQTIDGLK
+1548 
-1556 QEAQSLL
+1556 
-1563 LQNTPKVEIAE
+1563 
-1574 TMCNR
+1574 
-1579 RRQITTDF
+1579 
-1587 KGATPDDLLE
+1587 
-1597 WIFKFNDK
+1597 
-1605 RYTSLGYGD
+1605 
-1614 KWGQTWEGAKKLQLD
+1614 
-1629 RGITGDA
+1629 
-1636 AYDAIIKGSSSGLG
+1636 
-1650 TKEQLGS
+1650 
-1657 VLKGTLKPILSE
+1657 
-1669 QEFTRLTSALDKYR
+1669 
-1683 MNP
+1683 